1 VGNDLAF
8 PFMAY
13 VVVLIFVW
21 VVSAI
26 VAAVAAPEGRA
37 AEFFCLTLFFLGP
50 LGVGFA
56 AVAVPREIV
65 VEGRR
70 RVVCPRCAAAQYMVI
85 RDRDFDCWRCHQR
98 GAVDYRPVGGARV
111 EVTSKPVAAPSA
123 ANVGQQT
130 TAAPKETPVGKTT
143 TVKCSKCQHTQHV
156 PVSASTFQC
165 ENCDARLKRSKTS

>member
-1 VGNDLAF
+1 MG
-8 PFMAY
+8 Y
-13 VVVLIFVW
+13 IVVAIIVW
-21 VVSAI
+21 VLSAI
-26 VAAVAAPEGRA
+26 VASVAAPEGRA

-56 AVAVPREIV
+56 AVAAPREIV

-85 RDRDFDCWRCHQR
+85 RDCDFDCWRCHQR

-111 EVTSKPVAAPSA
+111 EVTSKPVAAPHA
-123 ANVGQQT
+123 ADVVQKS
-130 TAAPKETPVGKTT
+130 TAAPTVTPVGKTT
-143 TVKCSKCQHTQHV
+143 TVKCSKCQHTQQV

-165 ENCDARLKRSKTS
+165 ENCDAKLRRAKTS